1 MTVLTNCQESSSEK
15 FVSSQEVILNM
26 VLNSSTPGSN
36 GSAVSYGIRPPDS
49 MMTASLLHHFPVPSV
64 GPSLVSS
71 RTTIDQTT
79 SNSSHHHHHHPSRTA
94 FGIQQLL
101 GLGSAGGG
109 GDDSSP
115 GSRSSSASSTHHRP
129 TPPNVGHG
137 NCHESIGNI
146 PTSSHSLVLPS
157 SASSPLSSSSVFS
170 RSPGS
175 SSHYH
180 QQHQSHSF
188 PPTSSSSSSSVPSF
202 LPSTMS
208 SYLNS
213 TTAAFMSAT
222 GHSGSHHPLSMSMF
236 ANSFPGSHVDNF
248 SRSDVCSGKTF
259 TGLYFV
265 EIYFLFI
272 QDFFL

>member
-1 MTVLTNCQESSSEK
+1 MTVLTNCQESPGEK
-15 FVSSQEVILNM
+15 LVSSREVILNM
-26 VLNSSTPGSN
+26 VLNSSTSGSN

-64 GPSLVSS
+64 GPPLVSS
-71 RTTIDQTT
+71 RTMIDQTT
-79 SNSSHHHHHHPSRTA
+79 NNSGHHHHPSRTA

-115 GSRSSSASSTHHRP
+115 GSRSSSASSSHHRP

-146 PTSSHSLVLPS
+146 PTSSSLVLPS

-188 PPTSSSSSSSVPSF
+188 PPTSSSSSSVPSF

-213 TTAAFMSAT
+213 TTAAFMSAA

-248 SRSDVCSGKTF
+248 SRSDVCGGKTF

-265 EIYFLFI
+265 EIYLYRTS
-272 QDFFL
+272 FFEVVL